1 MELSHRARAVLCA
14 FLVASFPFAA
24 SAKPSDI
31 PGTGITRA
39 TLKNGLRV
47 VIVKDALA
55 PVVSTAMDYLVG
67 SEEAPSAFPGMA
79 HAQEHMMFRGG
90 QRLNADQL
98 ADIAGLMG
106 GDFNADT
113 SENLTRYLF
122 TVPATDLDVALHI
135 EAARMADIADDR
147 RGWDQEKGAIE
158 QEVAEDVS
166 DPEYVVDQRLRSQ
179 LFHGSPY
186 EKDALG
192 NRFSFDH
199 TTAGMLKS
207 FHDTWYTP
215 NNAILFVVGNVH
227 PQMALDKIRAL
238 FEPIG
243 SKRLPP
249 RPKFNLAPVNTAPI
263 IVQGNRPTLTRM
275 LAIRL
280 PGLNSPDYPAIELLA
295 DILSSQRFALYDLVS
310 SGRVLNADF
319 SLNPMVH
326 ASYATAAIT
335 VLPRRDVQSEE
346 RALRKILDTV
356 ARNGVP
362 ADLFAAAKLQEKR
375 AMEFRKNSISN
386 LTEQWSDAVAEDGLE
401 SPEAGLRRI
410 QNVSL
415 SQVNRVARK
424 YLDFGNAVS
433 VTVTPSAG
441 SRAVR
446 ADHHQAAKTETINL
460 HEPKPVVLPDWARST
475 LTQLD
480 TGPTQLHPDVFTL
493 SNGLTLIVQPESV
506 SDTVSIYGHIKNRPE
521 TEAPK
526 GKEGVAQVLAAL
538 FSYGSERRSRLQF
551 QRALDDIGAEEH
563 SGMDFSI
570 ATISSE
576 FERGVSLLAENE
588 LHPALPAGAMRTIRD
603 QLRDV
608 VAERAYSPGYLAN
621 AAMRQS
627 LFPKD
632 DPALREAVPQTIAPL
647 SPADIRA
654 YYATTVRPDL
664 TTIVVVG
671 NIAPAKARAVI
682 EKYFGHWRSVGPRP
696 LTDLPEAP
704 SNRSTVIAVT
714 DGSKLQDS
722 VDLAET
728 FALPRTNPDYY
739 ALQLGNAVLAGGF
752 YSSRLTVDLRKK
764 RGLVYSVDA
773 GLQSGSSRSVFSV
786 RYACDPANV
795 GTVAQVVTQEL
806 STMRSRPVS
815 RDELDRAKAF
825 LSREMVLG
833 QSSVGDVANNF
844 NHMRDLNLPLN
855 EPNVAAARYAS
866 LNSKDVQSAFR
877 KWIRPENLVRVSEGP
892 VPR

>member
-1 MELSHRARAVLCA
+1 MELSHRTRAVLCA
-14 FLVASFPFAA
+14 FLVASFPVAA
-24 SAKPSDI
+24 SAKPPNI
-31 PGTGITRA
+31 LGTGITRA

-47 VIVKDALA
+47 VIVKDDLA

-67 SEEAPSAFPGMA
+67 SEEAPPAFPGTA

-90 QRLNADQL
+90 KGLNADQL
-98 ADIAGLMG
+98 ADIASLMG

-122 TVPATDLDVALHI
+122 TVPAADLDVALHI
-135 EAARMADIADDR
+135 EAARMADIADER
-147 RGWDQEKGAIE
+147 QGWNEERGAIE

-166 DPEYVVDQRLRSQ
+166 DPGYVADHRLRSQ
-179 LFHGSPY
+179 LFHGTPY
-186 EKDALG
+186 ENDALG

-199 TTAGMLKS
+199 TTAGMLKW
-207 FHDTWYTP
+207 FHDTWYAP
-215 NNAILFVVGNVH
+215 NNAILFVVGNVD
-227 PQMALDKIRAL
+227 PQAALGKIRAL
-238 FEPIG
+238 FEPI
-243 SKRLPP
+243 SSRRLPA
-249 RPKFNLAPVNTAPI
+249 RPKFSLSPVNMAPI
-263 IVQGNRPTLTRM
+263 VVQGNRPTLTRM

-280 PGLNSPDYPAIELLA
+280 PGLNSPDYPALQLLA

-310 SGRVLNADF
+310 TGRVLNADF

-326 ASYATAAIT
+326 ASYATATVA
-335 VLPRRDVQSEE
+335 VLPHRDVQSEE
-346 RALRKILDTV
+346 RALRKILNTV

-375 AMEFRKNSISN
+375 AMEFQKNSISD
-386 LTEQWSDAVAEDGLE
+386 LTGEWSDSVAQEGSE

-410 QNVSL
+410 QRVSF
-415 SQVNRVARK
+415 SQINRVARK
-424 YLDFGNAVS
+424 YLDFRNAVS
-433 VTVTPSAG
+433 ITVTPGAS
-441 SRAVR
+441 SKAVR
-446 ADHHQAAKTETINL
+446 ADHHRAAKTETINL
-460 HEPKPVVLPDWARST
+460 HAPKPLVLPDWAHST
-475 LTQLD
+475 LAQLGN
-480 TGPTQLHPDVFTL
+480 GPTQLHPHVSTL
-493 SNGLTLIVQPESV
+493 SNGLTLIVQPVSV

-526 GKEGVAQVLAAL
+526 GKEGVAQVLAEL

-563 SGMDFSI
+563 AGTDFSI
-570 ATISSE
+570 GTMSSD

-588 LHPALPAGAMRTIRD
+588 LHPALPARAMRTIRD

-608 VAERAYSPGYLAN
+608 VKERAHSPGYLAN

-632 DPALREAVPQTIAPL
+632 DPALREAVPQTVAPL
-647 SPADIRA
+647 SSADIKA
-654 YYATTVRPDL
+654 YYATTFRPDM

-682 EKYFGHWRSVGPRP
+682 EKYFGHWQNLGPRP

-704 SNRSTVIAVT
+704 SNRPTVIAVT

-728 FALPRTNPDYY
+728 FALPRANPDYY

-773 GLQSGSSRSVFSV
+773 GMQSGSSRSVYSV

-795 GTVAQVVTQEL
+795 GTVAHVVTQEL
-806 STMRSRPVS
+806 STMQAKPVS

-833 QSSVGDVANNF
+833 QSSVGDIANGF
-844 NHMRDLNLPLN
+844 NHLRDLNLPLD

-877 KWIRPENLVRVSEGP
+877 KWIRPEDLVRVSEGP